1 VKDVFAFLRTSGD
14 PILEREFRALY
25 QEPNVRYA
33 MFGTLL
39 AVVGFGGFHLMD
51 VAAGRVPALDWAGA
65 ARFALTSIF
74 VLATYI
80 VFRYQDFVTRFYTP
94 LANVFFLVAA
104 HGAALLPIA
113 VYGVESPVELYWSL
127 NASLVTATIV
137 IYGFS
142 RLTARNTAL
151 VVFSGYAT
159 GLATAA
165 LSPGFDLYYFGRLA
179 LHLAIVNV
187 ASFSLRQSI
196 ERRERQLFLLA
207 RENLR
212 RNIYAQELEAA
223 RTQAV
228 EADRVKMRF
237 LANMSHEFRTPMS
250 GVVQTLEVV
259 RRTATG
265 ETAKLVARAID
276 SSNAFL
282 GTINSILDYTRWSQ
296 DVVPVSIST
305 VGLGGLVRRVVAR
318 HSAEISR
325 RGLAL
330 HLRLDLTD
338 SEDFVKTDAVM
349 LAEVLGR
356 LLANAVKF
364 TPAGRIDLGVELRR
378 RPEAGP
384 TGVSIEASVVDTGIG
399 IPDAVRSRLGTAFY
413 QVDNASNRKEG
424 GTGLGLA
431 IVEKLVSALGG
442 SWSLSSVEGSGTEIR
457 LTVPAELA
465 SAHEGA
471 ALRGSFRAL
480 DFRHREIEQLRGS
493 VLLVEDN
500 ELNAALAQDLLGLMG
515 LEVVLACD
523 GQQAI
528 EVAAAKDFD
537 LILMDCRMPVLDGYA
552 ATRAIRLEER
562 QRGTRRIPIVA
573 VTANALAGDRE
584 VCLDAGMD
592 DHLAKPYT
600 AAQLREVLATWLP
613 APKQPEVQALRE
625 AH

>member
-1 VKDVFAFLRTSGD
+1 
-14 PILEREFRALY
+14 
-25 QEPNVRYA
+25 
-33 MFGTLL
+33 
-39 AVVGFGGFHLMD
+39 
-51 VAAGRVPALDWAGA
+51 
-65 ARFALTSIF
+65 
-74 VLATYI
+74 
-80 VFRYQDFVTRFYTP
+80 
-94 LANVFFLVAA
+94 
-104 HGAALLPIA
+104 
-113 VYGVESPVELYWSL
+113 
-127 NASLVTATIV
+127 
-137 IYGFS
+137 
-142 RLTARNTAL
+142 
-151 VVFSGYAT
+151 
-159 GLATAA
+159 
-165 LSPGFDLYYFGRLA
+165 
-179 LHLAIVNV
+179 VNV

-378 RPEAGP
+378 RPEAGS

-528 EVAAAKDFD
+528 EAAAAKDFD